1 LNQASF
7 YGLAYG
13 FTIYDF
19 LFRISYFQIQ
29 NSKSQVSKF
38 FALRNITGYRPMK
51 TTILILLSIV
61 VCHISTTR
69 AQQEPVEPSV
79 IEKQVTQAAENLIA
93 AFDDA

>member
-1 LNQASF
+1 
-7 YGLAYG
+7 
-13 FTIYDF
+13 
-19 LFRISYFQIQ
+19 
-29 NSKSQVSKF
+29 
-38 FALRNITGYRPMK
+38 MK